1 MHVEQDRF
9 IQMTQSPLKGLILR
23 MAVPSMASML
33 VTAIYNMVDTYF
45 VGFIGTSATGAV
57 GVVFSLMAIIM
68 ARGFFWPRFRQR
80 HIQAWGATAGGGI
93 PSAIHRVFLLFW
105 GRHGD
110 CVVGS
115 SSWKIWPGSWGLRKP
130 FCPMPAG
137 ICNISSSA
145 PPLWRRP

>member
-33 VTAIYNMVDTYF
+33 VTAIYNVVDTYF

-68 ARGFFWPRFRQR
+68 AMGLFLAKVPATPYPGPWGSNGRRRHPICYPQGF
-80 HIQAWGATAGGGI
+80 
-93 PSAIHRVFLLFW
+93 SAVL
-105 GRHGD
+105 G
-110 CVVGS
+110 
-115 SSWKIWPGSWGLRKP
+115 
-130 FCPMPAG
+130 
-137 ICNISSSA
+137 
-145 PPLWRRP
+145 

>member
-33 VTAIYNMVDTYF
+33 ITAIYNMVDTYF

-68 ARGFFWPRFRQR
+68 ATGLFFGQGSGNALSRALGEQRRHPICYPQGF
-80 HIQAWGATAGGGI
+80 
-93 PSAIHRVFLLFW
+93 SAVL
-105 GRHGD
+105 G
-110 CVVGS
+110 
-115 SSWKIWPGSWGLRKP
+115 
-130 FCPMPAG
+130 
-137 ICNISSSA
+137 
-145 PPLWRRP
+145 